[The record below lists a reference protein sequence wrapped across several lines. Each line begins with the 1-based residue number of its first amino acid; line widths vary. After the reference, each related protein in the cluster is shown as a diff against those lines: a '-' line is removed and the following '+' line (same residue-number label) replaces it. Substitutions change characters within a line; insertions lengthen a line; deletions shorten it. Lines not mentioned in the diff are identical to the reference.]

1 MYYLNKTVN
10 YSFETA
16 ESKIIEFLKE
26 EKFGILTEIDMQ
38 SVMKKKLDKDIR
50 PYKILG
56 ACNPNF
62 AYQALQ
68 EEEKIGI
75 MLPCN
80 VTIIENENGSID
92 VSIVDPEAVFNVVD
106 NEAVKPFALEVKK
119 ALSSALSK
127 L

>member
-1 MYYLNKTVN
+1 MYYLNKTVD
-10 YSFETA
+10 YSFESA
-16 ESKIIEFLKE
+16 EAKIIEYLKE
-26 EKFGILTEIDMQ
+26 EQFGILTEIDMK
-38 SVMKKKLDKDIR
+38 SVMKKKLDKDIL

-62 AYQALQ
+62 AYEALQ

-80 VTIIENENGSID
+80 VTIIEKEDGNVD
-92 VSIVDPEAVFNVVD
+92 VSIVDPEAVFKVVD
-106 NEAVKPFALEVKK
+106 NDAVKPFALEVKK
-119 ALSSALSK
+119 RLSAALSK

>member
-10 YSFETA
+10 CSFETA
-16 ESKIIEFLKE
+16 EEKITELLKE

-38 SVMKKKLDKDIR
+38 AVMKKKLDKDIR

-68 EEEKIGI
+68 EEQKIGI

-92 VSIVDPEAVFNVVD
+92 VSIVDPEAVFKVVD
-106 NEAVKPFALEVKK
+106 NPTVKPFAIEVKK
-119 ALSSALSK
+119 SLASALSK